1 MRAKEFINEA
11 WNGKSHGSPKKVRDR
26 ASDALPGVYVQR
38 QLRNTDTYMQYRMG
52 LALAAARADANG
64 DIEFSQ
70 ESAWA
75 ENFISGM
82 FVPEDE
88 ETIML
93 ASKLM
98 GVNPTQITDQKSRE
112 PDSTQKVSPVA
123 KPKRNKYGV

>member
-1 MRAKEFINEA
+1 
-11 WNGKSHGSPKKVRDR
+11 
-26 ASDALPGVYVQR
+26 
-38 QLRNTDTYMQYRMG
+38 MQYRMG

-64 DIEFSQ
+64 DVEFSQ

-75 ENFISGM
+75 ENFITAM
-82 FVPEDE
+82 YTDADK

-98 GVNPTQITDQKSRE
+98 GVTPTEITDSKSRE
-112 PDSTQKVSPVA
+112 PKTTQAVSPVA

>member
-11 WNGKSHGSPKKVRDR
+11 WAGKGHGNPKKVRDR
-26 ASDALPGVYVQR
+26 ASDALPGVYAQR

-52 LALAAARADANG
+52 LALAAARADDNG

-75 ENFISGM
+75 ENFITAM
-82 FVPEDE
+82 YTDADK

-98 GVNPTQITDQKSRE
+98 GVTPTEITDSKSRE
-112 PDSTQKVSPVA
+112 PKTTQAVSPVA